1 MLRIHFTGADLENVR
16 LARRPDLLW
25 EIVCSVCRLQTR
37 EEPLAFGPWRR
48 VAGTLLR
55 QGGTALKSASA
66 LRSLVPNA
74 AYFPDFLTPPSENA
88 VDDLRVG
95 VDRVLTTPR
104 RRLRQE
110 MTLLSASGARPWAG
124 AALARGDVP
133 ALTALG
139 RHLRTY
145 YEQFLAPVW
154 GRVGAATAADLA
166 LRTRALVDGGNHALL
181 NSLRPMAVWESP
193 VLTVDYPVD
202 RDLYLGGRG
211 LLLVPSYFCAR
222 RPVALAD
229 DGLRPVLVTPVDR
242 ACSWP
247 TASPRT
253 LSRLL
258 GSTRAALLY
267 EAAVRESTTSE
278 LAEATGASLPSAS
291 QQLAA
296 LRDGGLV
303 VSRRDG
309 KCVRHTATPLGRQ
322 LLIGR

>member
-25 EIVCSVCRLQTR
+25 EVVCSVCRLQTR
-37 EEPLAFGPWRR
+37 EEPLAFDAWRR
-48 VAGTLLR
+48 TAGTLLR
-55 QGGTALKSASA
+55 RGGAAGRSALA

-74 AYFPDFLTPPSENA
+74 AYFPDFLTPPSQDA
-88 VDDLRVG
+88 ADDLQVS

-110 MTLLSASGARPWAG
+110 MTLLAADGARPWAG
-124 AALARGDVP
+124 AALARGDAR
-133 ALTALG
+133 ALTELG
-139 RHLRTY
+139 GHLRTY
-145 YEQFLAPVW
+145 YEQFVAPLW
-154 GRVGAATAADLA
+154 DRVHAATTADLT
-166 LRTRALVDGGNHALL
+166 LRTRALLDGGNHALL

-202 RDLYLGGRG
+202 RDLHLGGRG

-229 DGLRPVLVTPVDR
+229 DGLRPVLVCPVER
-242 ACSWP
+242 TFSWS

-253 LSRLL
+253 LARLL
-258 GSTRAALLY
+258 GATRAALLY
-267 EAAVRESTTSE
+267 ETAAREATTSE
-278 LAEATGASLPSAS
+278 LARAVGASLPSAS

-309 KCVRHTATPLGRQ
+309 KCVRHTATPLGHQ
-322 LLIGR
+322 LLTGR